1 MIFDTE
7 YIVKKINVIRKDDT
21 IKNESDLA
29 DAIKNNTLLTETLL
43 SAFTDL
49 RLKISEHMRL
59 DRVLFL
65 FGNGASIYAGSK
77 DTRTFSL
84 SQFSNKKE
92 YKSIGDII
100 QNIEG
105 YGIEE
110 QLNALITVR
119 SYYNIMKDKKE
130 SIVSNL
136 INEIK
141 NDLIDN
147 FVNSIDYAKLN
158 LHEVFLLK
166 LRSFGCLSRS
176 SIYTPNYDLAFEYMM
191 DKLRIEYSDGFSGF
205 VNRVFDPR
213 TLVNNVKTSI
223 IKIHGSVNWKS
234 EDDKIKEFQP
244 RFSEHK
250 VVIDDKA
257 PVLIYPTSDKLY
269 QTYSTPYSELMR
281 HMLDEMG
288 TGKNVI
294 IVLGYKY
301 GDDHINEIL
310 QKSIENPNNIY
321 YFFLY
326 NPNENSEFVERIKT
340 LCESMPNINLL
351 TGNILASFDM
361 FVKYI
366 MPALPEKTDQEK
378 AFELLKGVLMG
389 DEKQ

>member
-7 YIVKKINVIRKDDT
+7 YIVKKINAIQKDDT
-21 IKNESDLA
+21 IKNENDLA
-29 DAIKNNTLLTETLL
+29 DAIKNNILPTETLL

-59 DRVLFL
+59 DKVLFL

-77 DTRTFSL
+77 DTRDFQL
-84 SQFSNKKE
+84 SRFAKDKK
-92 YKSIGDII
+92 YKSIKSIL
-100 QNIEG
+100 QNINEC
-105 YGIEE
+105 GIEE

-119 SYYNIMKDKKE
+119 SYY
-130 SIVSNL
+130 SIVKDDNEAIVTQL

-141 NDLIDN
+141 DELIDN
-147 FVNSIDYAKLN
+147 FVNSIDYAELN
-158 LHEVFLLK
+158 LHEIFLLK

-191 DKLRIEYSDGFSGF
+191 DKLRIEYCDGFSGF

-213 TLVNNVKTSI
+213 TLVSNVKTSI

-234 EDDKIKEFQP
+234 EEDKIKEFQP

-250 VVIDDKA
+250 VVIDDKT

-281 HMLDEMG
+281 HMLDEME

-310 QKSIENPNNIY
+310 LKALENPNNIY

-326 NPNENSEFVERIKT
+326 NPSEHSAFTDRIKM

-351 TGNILASFDM
+351 TGSVLASFDV